1 MSAVGDS
8 AMNILIAE
16 DDEPTRLVLVQR
28 LRRLGHDVV
37 QAENGRKA
45 WEAFLVSPPQVVITD
60 WMMPLMNGLELTR
73 RIREDPRPGYT
84 YVIILTSLDAKVG
97 YFDGMSAGADDF
109 VTKPC
114 DIVELNM
121 RLSVAERILSL
132 QTEVEQLQGLLS
144 ICPRCNRVRDEHGE
158 WRSIES
164 FLTEQTDSH
173 LYHGIC
179 PECHRTIVLPE
190 LEALK
195 RSRTAD

>member
-1 MSAVGDS
+1 
-8 AMNILIAE
+8 MNILIAE

-60 WMMPLMNGLELTR
+60 WMMPLMDGLELTR
-73 RIREDPRPGYT
+73 KIREDPRPGYT
-84 YVIILTSLDAKVG
+84 YVIILTSLDAKVA

-121 RLSVAERILSL
+121 RLRVAERILSL
-132 QTEVEQLQGLLS
+132 QTDVEQLQGLLS
-144 ICPRCNRVRDEHGE
+144 ICPRCNRIRDDHGE
-158 WRSIES
+158 WHSIES
-164 FLTEQTDSH
+164 FLTERTDAH
-173 LYHGIC
+173 LSHGIC
-179 PECHRTIVLPE
+179 PECYRTIVKPE
-190 LEALK
+190 LEELK
-195 RSRTAD
+195 KQKMVE